1 MDRIYAKKAFLS
13 SLNLT
18 LYIIN
23 MHFYYQ
29 ETQQSFYYYGKQIM
43 CHLMTFWPTKDYMSC
58 WTPGPSSRALHG
70 VI

>member
-1 MDRIYAKKAFLS
+1 MLKGLPFLFKPD
-13 SLNLT
+13 LYT
-18 LYIIN
+18 YIIKN

-43 CHLMTFWPTKDYMSC
+43 CHLMTFWPTKDYTSC
-58 WTPGPSSRALHG
+58 WTPGPSSQALHG